1 MSRVPDDKSSRKQYF
16 TKVKEDFPDVLPIGE
31 TRFVKRMP
39 MRYGENPGYPAAFYA
54 EEGASGANMAA
65 LEVLQ
70 EGSKGLG
77 YINVGDMDLG
87 QRLVRKLTA
96 LYPQAKTAVIIKHE
110 MPSGVAMASDGLAA
124 FERAWGVDPLSNFGS
139 VDVFNF
145 EVDEAVAGR
154 LVEAVRNV
162 EVVYAPGFTAGART
176 VLAGRKPLRVVR
188 MGGSLHEPAVDN
200 GWEYKR
206 VAGGLLVQKRFD
218 SKIVSPDSVDVV
230 SRRKPT
236 AAEVQAAIF
245 CWTVACFTRSNA
257 IVIGKGEPFEGDGS
271 PLPMTTHGIGS
282 GQRSR
287 IDSAEDAIRLS
298 RRGYGPEGCVLA
310 SDAFMPFPDVVE
322 LAAAHGI
329 TAIIYPLGSVRDQ
342 EVVAKA
348 DELGLAMIV
357 TRKPGETDCE
367 RCFLHR

>member
-1 MSRVPDDKSSRKQYF
+1 
-16 TKVKEDFPDVLPIGE
+16 
-31 TRFVKRMP
+31 
-39 MRYGENPGYPAAFYA
+39 
-54 EEGASGANMAA
+54 
-65 LEVLQ
+65 
-70 EGSKGLG
+70 
-77 YINVGDMDLG
+77 
-87 QRLVRKLTA
+87 
-96 LYPQAKTAVIIKHE
+96 
-110 MPSGVAMASDGLAA
+110 MASDGLSA
-124 FERAWGVDPLSNFGS
+124 FDKAWGVDPLSNFGS

-145 EVDEAVAGR
+145 EVDETLAGR
-154 LVEAVRNV
+154 LVEGVRNI
-162 EVVYAPGFTAGART
+162 EVVYAPCFTPGALA

-188 MGGSLHEPAVDN
+188 MGGSLREPAVDN
-200 GWEYKR
+200 GLEYKR

-218 SKIVSPDSVDVV
+218 SKIVSPDSVDIV
-230 SRRKPT
+230 SRRKPA
-236 AAEVQAAIF
+236 AAEIEAAIF

-257 IVIGKGEPFEGDGS
+257 IVIGKSEATHGAGGL
-271 PLPMTTHGIGS
+271 LPMLIHGIGS

-287 IDSAEDAIRLS
+287 IDAAEDAIRLS

-329 TAIIYPLGSVRDQ
+329 KAIIFPLGSVKDQ

-348 DELGLAMIV
+348 DELGLSMIV